1 MGHFSEEKQGVLYTA
16 ASYLLWGVLPLYWK
30 LLEARPALE
39 ILAHRIIWSFAFMII
54 LLAATAVPLLYF
66 AKGAK
71 RVSMTMLGFLQYIS
85 PTISLLLG
93 FFLFGEPFTRAHL
106 YAFSCIWTALI
117 VFSVVQI
124 KQAPGQKKWKRSSLK
139 A

>member
-39 ILAHRIIWSFAFMII
+39 ILAHRIIWSFTFMII

-93 FFLFGEPFTRAHL
+93 VFLFGEPFTRAHL